1 MRQDIDKLED
11 ILVAIEQIEKYLQKG
26 KSAFESDELIQVWM
40 LHYLQI
46 IGEAARSTS
55 SELRQKYS
63 KIPWSAIVGF
73 RNLVV
78 HEYFRVDLN
87 VVWEVIKNDLPEL
100 KPQIEDVAKELD
112 LPAD

>member
-1 MRQDIDKLED
+1 VRQDLERLED
-11 ILVAIEQIEKYLQKG
+11 ILEAIEQIEKYLQQG

-40 LHYLQI
+40 IHYLQI

-55 SELRQKYS
+55 TELKQKYPD
-63 KIPWSAIVGF
+63 IPWVAIVGF

-87 VVWEVIKNDLPEL
+87 VVWDVVENDLPEL
-100 KPQIEDVAKELD
+100 KRQIEKMKKALR
-112 LPAD
+112 